1 MERPWI
7 AAPPDSCNEKPDAI
21 EGRTTWTGGGPALC
35 SRGAE
40 KAGRSNGR
48 PRSGHRIALL
58 SFGWIFYA
66 WSIPMLVA
74 FVLLLRA
81 EHRRAAAPVMAEA
94 RAEHRLAA

>member
-1 MERPWI
+1 MGLLVLSGGRR
-7 AAPPDSCNEKPDAI
+7 AQLGLVGAI
-21 EGRTTWTGGGPALC
+21 GFV
-35 SRGAE
+35 
-40 KAGRSNGR
+40 
-48 PRSGHRIALL
+48 IALL

>member
-1 MERPWI
+1 MGLLVLSGGRR
-7 AAPPDSCNEKPDAI
+7 AQLGLVGAI
-21 EGRTTWTGGGPALC
+21 GFV
-35 SRGAE
+35 
-40 KAGRSNGR
+40 
-48 PRSGHRIALL
+48 IALL
-58 SFGWIFYA
+58 PFGWIFYA